1 MARRLPRRQS
11 PRLDLQPGGL
21 LLGLVLGLLVGGGL
35 GLWGRLPL
43 HSPRAINTEVWR
55 LISPGGDVGVV
66 SQGIGRGVHIAE
78 GALLIRPH
86 VFSRSDLL
94 SYVHTQ
100 GIGRIEVEPASGSG
114 LFRLNLRGPGGTPPI
129 FMLLSPSSYAIG
141 ATPGA
146 TIPRPTDGPV
156 ILTAAGGQVS
166 LDVGDGPQV
175 IGQGGIT
182 ELELTGNDEEVRIAR
197 VAISDTAGAEL
208 YAETFVDQ
216 PLVPL
221 GGLFGAL
228 LGASAGLAATVVVR
242 RGRNRIEGA
251 LAVAALALPAALAL
265 WMPSRHWLY
274 LAERLYLAHTPSWE
288 LARIGLLLGLTPLW
302 VGGLLRSGLLAPR
315 VGPAASPSVLWYA
328 LAAACSLLG
337 VRDLGVMGVPIA
349 LVGALVLI
357 SPLRVVKA
365 AWADPAR
372 WLLQDAPA
380 FVLIA
385 VLGWPLGLLPAAL
398 WRLLHLGAAAP
409 SLLRR
414 GASEGADQLFVF
426 GLLALLGLELAA
438 RDSRLDNSWNIE
450 RLTGMTVVGAPWQDP
465 FPYWS
470 EQCGSG
476 GRTLVFVGGSS
487 TGGAYQ
493 LSKEPEAYFA
503 AQTHAALCASRAPD
517 QALHTF
523 NFGDGG
529 RDTFTIARSLDNI
542 LAQAPA
548 DVLVAYI
555 GVNDILGAQNAMSR
569 KQREAAI
576 AARGEALAGLGRLAD
591 HSRVLTG
598 IGLLLRPLQA
608 GQGGHVPDVPLP
620 DAEENLRAVAAT
632 MGARG
637 GALLLVTELLAADE
651 GDRLAPYNALLQR
664 LDAEYPQVR
673 HVNSRDLLGPDD
685 GLLLVDRNHLSKEG
699 HKRLGA
705 ALGPVVAELLDW
717 GSP

>member
-141 ATPGA
+141 ATPGG
-146 TIPRPTDGPV
+146 TIPRPTNGPV
-156 ILTAAGGQVS
+156 VFTAAGGQVS

-251 LAVAALALPAALAL
+251 LAVAAL
-265 WMPSRHWLY
+265 
-274 LAERLYLAHTPSWE
+274 
-288 LARIGLLLGLTPLW
+288 
-302 VGGLLRSGLLAPR
+302 V
-315 VGPAASPSVLWYA
+315 
-328 LAAACSLLG
+328 
-337 VRDLGVMGVPIA
+337 
-349 LVGALVLI
+349 
-357 SPLRVVKA
+357 
-365 AWADPAR
+365 
-372 WLLQDAPA
+372 
-380 FVLIA
+380 
-385 VLGWPLGLLPAAL
+385 
-398 WRLLHLGAAAP
+398 
-409 SLLRR
+409 
-414 GASEGADQLFVF
+414 
-426 GLLALLGLELAA
+426 
-438 RDSRLDNSWNIE
+438 N
-450 RLTGMTVVGAPWQDP
+450 
-465 FPYWS
+465 
-470 EQCGSG
+470 
-476 GRTLVFVGGSS
+476 
-487 TGGAYQ
+487 
-493 LSKEPEAYFA
+493 
-503 AQTHAALCASRAPD
+503 LC
-517 QALHTF
+517 F
-523 NFGDGG
+523 
-529 RDTFTIARSLDNI
+529 
-542 LAQAPA
+542 
-548 DVLVAYI
+548 
-555 GVNDILGAQNAMSR
+555 
-569 KQREAAI
+569 
-576 AARGEALAGLGRLAD
+576 
-591 HSRVLTG
+591 
-598 IGLLLRPLQA
+598 
-608 GQGGHVPDVPLP
+608 
-620 DAEENLRAVAAT
+620 
-632 MGARG
+632 
-637 GALLLVTELLAADE
+637 
-651 GDRLAPYNALLQR
+651 
-664 LDAEYPQVR
+664 
-673 HVNSRDLLGPDD
+673 
-685 GLLLVDRNHLSKEG
+685 
-699 HKRLGA
+699 
-705 ALGPVVAELLDW
+705 
-717 GSP
+717 

>member
-1 MARRLPRRQS
+1 MARRLPRR
-11 PRLDLQPGGL
+11 PRQQLDLQPGAL
-21 LLGLVLGLLVGGGL
+21 LVGMVLGLLMGAGL
-35 GLWGRLPL
+35 GLFGRLPL
-43 HSPRAINTEVWR
+43 HSPRPINTEVWR
-55 LISPGGDVGVV
+55 LISPGREAGVAD
-66 SQGIGRGVHIAE
+66 QGIGRGVHIAE

-94 SYVHTQ
+94 SYVHTP
-100 GIGRIEVEPASGSG
+100 GIGRIEVEPAAGSG

-141 ATPGA
+141 ATPGG
-146 TIPRPTDGPV
+146 TIPRPTDGPIV
-156 ILTAAGGQVS
+156 LTAAGGQVS

-175 IGQGGIT
+175 IGQGGIS
-182 ELELTGNDEEVRIAR
+182 ELELTGNEEEVRIAR
-197 VAISDTAGAEL
+197 IAIVDTAGAEL
-208 YAETFVDQ
+208 YAESFVDQ
-216 PLVPL
+216 PLVPI
-221 GGLFGAL
+221 GGLAGAL
-228 LGASAGLAATVVVR
+228 IGGVAGLAAAAVVS
-242 RGRNRIEGA
+242 RGRGRMEGA
-251 LAVAALALPAALAL
+251 LSTAVLALPAAVALA
-265 WMPSRHWLY
+265 MPSRQWLY

-288 LARIGLLLGLTPLW
+288 LARVGLLLGLTPLC
-302 VGGLLRSGLLAPR
+302 VGGLLRSGLLEPR
-315 VGPAASPSVLWYA
+315 VGPSARPGGLWYG

-337 VRDLGVMGVPIA
+337 ARDLGAIGVPVA
-349 LVGALVLI
+349 VVGALVLL

-380 FVLIA
+380 FALVA

-398 WRLLHLGAAAP
+398 WRLLHLTAAAP

-426 GLLALLGLELAA
+426 GLLGLLGLELAA

-450 RLTGMTVVGAPWQDP
+450 RLTGQTSSGAPWQDP
-465 FPYWS
+465 EPYWS
-470 EQCGSG
+470 ERCGSA
-476 GRTLVFVGGSS
+476 GRTVVFVGGSS

-503 AQTHAALCASRAPD
+503 AQTHAALCAGRATD
-517 QALHTF
+517 QSLHTF

-529 RDTFTIARSLDNI
+529 RDTFTISRSIDNI
-542 LAQAPA
+542 LARAPA
-548 DVLVAYI
+548 DLLVAYI

-576 AARGEALAGLGRLAD
+576 AARGEALAGLGRLAN

-598 IGLLLRPLQA
+598 FGLLLRPLQA
-608 GQGGHVPDVPLP
+608 GQGGDVPDVPLP
-620 DAEENLRAVAAT
+620 DAEENLRAVAT
-632 MGARG
+632 VMGARG
-637 GALLLVTELLAADE
+637 GQVLLVTELLAADE

-699 HKRLGA
+699 HRRLGA
-705 ALGPVVAELLDW
+705 ALRPYVAELLGW